1 MSTTDPFAAIAAE
14 LYGLVPGEFTGAR
27 NDYAKQL
34 RDDGDRELSER
45 VKSLRKASAAAW
57 VVNLLV
63 RHQGEQVGQLLELGQ
78 ALRQAQDDFDGDA
91 LRELNKQRRRLIA
104 AVAAQGRELARGA
117 GQKVSESVVRQVE
130 ETLHAAMIDSD
141 AAAAVRSGV
150 LVDPLSP
157 SGVGSLKVATAVAEH
172 TALGST
178 ARPLSEVI
186 GGGSGDGAAPG
197 RKTAGKK
204 GGRAGG
210 KKAGLRA
217 VPGPS
222 EVELA
227 ERKREEERRAREE
240 ARAAVDSAAGD
251 LDQAREELAAHEKSV
266 QDLQAQCLQVNGE
279 IDELK
284 RRIDELEDRLE
295 QLDDDADT
303 ARDERDEA
311 AEQVAAAES
320 ALAEAKAALDALG

>member
-63 RHQGEQVGQLLELGQ
+63 RHQGDQINQLLELGQ

-104 AVAAQGRELARGA
+104 AVAGQGRELARDA

-130 ETLHAAMIDSD
+130 DTLHAAMIDSD

-157 SGVGSLKVATAVAEH
+157 TGVGSLKVATAVAEH

-178 ARPLSEVI
+178 ARPLAEVI
-186 GGGSGDGAAPG
+186 GSGGAGAAG
-197 RKTAGKK
+197 RKAGGGK
-204 GGRAGG
+204 GGRGGG
-210 KKAGLRA
+210 KKADLRA

-222 EVELA
+222 EEELA
-227 ERKREEERRAREE
+227 ERRREEQRRAREE
-240 ARAAVDSAAGD
+240 AQAAVDAASGD
-251 LDQAREELAAHEKSV
+251 LEQAREVLAAHEKSV

-295 QLDDDADT
+295 ELDDDADT

-311 AEQVAAAES
+311 AQQVAVAES
-320 ALAEAKAALDALG
+320 ALAEAKAALEALG